1 MFYRSVL
8 ALLTFV
14 ALALA
19 TPASARADVIQLFS
33 RAQLTP
39 GGATT
44 DYPDP
49 NPATFL
55 APLAVRVGVSTI
67 TFTPAV
73 PTPPSGLVLRRENQG
88 VGFFGNFPA
97 GTELLVTEN
106 QFGTPVGPLTINFSL
121 PVLEFG
127 LDAQNTETAAD
138 ATSLFTFSVFNRAG
152 VSFTFTRGGPD
163 TLGTFFLGARA
174 TLGDAITRV
183 VISGASSLSPA
194 EVPNAQNNFAIGPV
208 TVLPIPEP
216 TTMLLLGTGL
226 VGAAAAGF
234 RKRRQGKTQ

>member
-14 ALALA
+14 VLALA
-19 TPASARADVIQLFS
+19 TAASARADVIQLFS

-49 NPATFL
+49 NPATIP
-55 APLAVRVGVSTI
+55 APVLGRVGVSTV
-67 TFTPAV
+67 TFTPAF
-73 PTPPSGLVLRRENQG
+73 GLVLRRENQG

-121 PVLEFG
+121 PVFEFG

-152 VSFTFTRGGPD
+152 TAFTFTRGGPD